1 MHGTSLPNSLLRLYV
16 HKTAYVHIEEIVL
29 LCHGGIRIK
38 FAMATVNIEPF
49 AIHN

>member
-16 HKTAYVHIEEIVL
+16 HKTAYVHTEEIVL
-29 LCHGGIRIK
+29 LYHGGIIN
-38 FAMATVNIEPF
+38 FTMATVNIEPF